1 MTLPTR
7 LQALSLYENIFILRK
22 SSVRPFFGDQ
32 EQTLRAHSLAVAGI
46 AEKIASVSPNMDK
59 DKAYILGLLHDC
71 GRIKDEKT
79 ENCFHGYVGFQYM
92 MSINQPEI
100 ARISLTHTFYEK
112 DFDASTYPQN
122 SEQLEKCRSYL
133 QEIEYNDYDLLIQL
147 ADILNDMGKICT
159 IETRF
164 SSIVRRYGLNP
175 EVVKPH
181 IRRLHEIKE
190 HFDKKA
196 GCDIYCLLGI
206 K

>member
-1 MTLPTR
+1 MTFPTR
-7 LQALSLYENIFILRK
+7 EQAQSLYENIFVLRN
-22 SSVRPFFGDQ
+22 SSVKPFTEEQ
-32 EQTLRAHSLAVAGI
+32 EQTLRAHSLAVANI
-46 AEKIASVSPNMDK
+46 AKNIASVISGMDTE
-59 DKAYILGLLHDC
+59 KACILGLLHDC

-122 SEQLEKCRSYL
+122 SEELEKCRNFL
-133 QEIEYNDYDLLIQL
+133 RKTEYNDYDLLIQL

-164 SSIVRRYGLNP
+164 SSIARRYGLTF
-175 EVVKPH
+175 ESLTSH
-181 IRRLHEIKE
+181 ITRLHQIKE
-190 HFDKKA
+190 YFDQKA
-196 GCDIYCLLGI
+196 GCDIYHLLGL